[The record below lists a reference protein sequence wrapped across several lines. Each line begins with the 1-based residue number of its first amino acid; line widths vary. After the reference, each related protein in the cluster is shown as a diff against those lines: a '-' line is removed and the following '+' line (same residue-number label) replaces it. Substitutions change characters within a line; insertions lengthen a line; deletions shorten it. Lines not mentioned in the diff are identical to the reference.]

1 MADLYVMPSVSE
13 PFGISPLEALQ
24 HDVPVLISKQSG
36 IAETLQNA
44 LKVDFWDINEMAN
57 KMVAVL
63 RHPPLQETL
72 RTNGRREA
80 LRFRWEDSAARV
92 NDIYHKVLSA
102 A

>member
-1 MADLYVMPSVSE
+1 M
-13 PFGISPLEALQ
+13 
-24 HDVPVLISKQSG
+24 PVLISKQSG

-44 LKVDFWDINEMAN
+44 LKVDFWDIDEMAN

-72 RTNGRREA
+72 RTNGRQEA
-80 LRFRWEDSAARV
+80 QGFRWEDSAARV
-92 NDIYHKVLSA
+92 KDIYRKVLNA